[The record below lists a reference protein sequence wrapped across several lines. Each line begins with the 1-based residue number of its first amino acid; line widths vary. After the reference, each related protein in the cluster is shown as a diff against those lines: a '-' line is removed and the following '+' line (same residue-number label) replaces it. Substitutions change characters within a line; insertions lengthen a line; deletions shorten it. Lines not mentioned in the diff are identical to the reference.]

1 MRKRL
6 ANTAIAEAAIRS
18 AIRNSTAEVAVVGF
32 IDIERV
38 KDHPVYSSLHEV
50 RGRNPKSSAWFGGLR
65 RLPSLGINDGISC
78 GNHASLARYRA
89 RSCLGSQSRWS
100 QAAGAIRG

>member
-32 IDIERV
+32 IDVERA

-50 RGRNPKSSAWFGGLR
+50 RERNPKSSACFGGLR
-65 RLPSLGINDGISC
+65 RLPALGINDGLSC
-78 GNHASLARYRA
+78 GNHANVARYRA
-89 RSCLGSQSRWS
+89 RSGLGSQSCWS
-100 QAAGAIRG
+100 QATGAIRG